1 MHSLLLFVLFYVST
15 GAIEL
20 NLSLRQIRYV
30 CEVARLGSIRAAC
43 SSLHISQSSV
53 LAAITLAE
61 YELNATIF
69 DRRPARGVQITP
81 AGERFVLAARVFL
94 EANMEFGRMVNGLS
108 KGAPQSLRIGCFQP
122 FGSLF
127 LAELLKQYSDAVGH
141 ISIQLF
147 EGDQNQL
154 YGWLNTGTVDL
165 VVTYNIGTSFGSDAH
180 TPICKVP
187 PHAILSPNNPL
198 AQQAQISIADLAKY
212 PLVLLDLPQT
222 STYLMTLFEVLADRP
237 KISLTTRSYET
248 VRSAVAAGF
257 GVSILNM
264 RPTSHAM
271 ADGPHLVRRALTDDF
286 PAPHLVVADIYGPSK
301 PQFVK
306 ILIQMVRQ
314 YFLNLGPTGFA
325 LTTPERSKGL
335 FDFSKS

>member
-1 MHSLLLFVLFYVST
+1 MK
-15 GAIEL
+15 
-20 NLSLRQIRYV
+20 LSLRQIRYV
-30 CEVARLGSIRAAC
+30 CEVARLGSIKATC
-43 SSLHISQSSV
+43 SSLHISQSSI
-53 LAAITLAE
+53 LAAISLAE
-61 YELNATIF
+61 DELNATIF
-69 DRRPARGVQITP
+69 DRRPARGVQMTP
-81 AGERFVLAARVFL
+81 AGERFILAARVL
-94 EANMEFGRMVNGLS
+94 MEANREFGRMVNGLS
-108 KGAPQSLRIGCFQP
+108 TGAPQTLRVGCFHP

-127 LAELLKQYSDAVGH
+127 LAELLKQYSDAEGLLG
-141 ISIQLF
+141 IQLL

-154 YGWLNTGTVDL
+154 HDWLNNGSVD
-165 VVTYNIGTSFGSDAH
+165 VAITYNIGTNFGGDAH
-180 TPICKVP
+180 TAICKVP
-187 PHAILSPNNPL
+187 PHAILSANNPL

-237 KISLTTRSYET
+237 TISLSTRSYET

-264 RPTSHAM
+264 LPMGNAM
-271 ADGPHLVRRALTDDF
+271 ADTPQLVRRPLSDSF
-286 PAPHLVVADIYGPSK
+286 PAPHLVVADIYGASK

-306 ILIQMVRQ
+306 TLIQMVRQ
-314 YFLNLGPTGFA
+314 YFLTLGPTGFA

>member
-1 MHSLLLFVLFYVST
+1 M
-15 GAIEL
+15 
-20 NLSLRQIRYV
+20 
-30 CEVARLGSIRAAC
+30 CEVARLGSIKATC
-43 SSLHISQSSV
+43 SSLHISQSSI
-53 LAAITLAE
+53 LAAISLAE
-61 YELNATIF
+61 DELNATIF
-69 DRRPARGVQITP
+69 DRRPARGVQMTP
-81 AGERFVLAARVFL
+81 AGERFILAARVL
-94 EANMEFGRMVNGLS
+94 MEANREFGRMVNGLS
-108 KGAPQSLRIGCFQP
+108 TGAPQTLRVGCFHP

-127 LAELLKQYSDAVGH
+127 LAELLKQYSDAEGLLG
-141 ISIQLF
+141 IQLL

-154 YGWLNTGTVDL
+154 HDWLNNGSVD
-165 VVTYNIGTSFGSDAH
+165 VAITYNIGTNFGGDAH
-180 TPICKVP
+180 TAICKVP
-187 PHAILSPNNPL
+187 PHAILSANNPL

-237 KISLTTRSYET
+237 TISLSTRSYET

-264 RPTSHAM
+264 LPMGNAM
-271 ADGPHLVRRALTDDF
+271 ADTPQLVRRPLSDSF
-286 PAPHLVVADIYGPSK
+286 PAPHLVVADIYGASK

-306 ILIQMVRQ
+306 TLIQMVRQ
-314 YFLNLGPTGFA
+314 YFLTLGPTGFA

>member
-1 MHSLLLFVLFYVST
+1 M
-15 GAIEL
+15 

-30 CEVARLGSIRAAC
+30 CEVARLGSIKAAC

-61 YELNATIF
+61 DELNAAIF

-81 AGERFVLAARVFL
+81 AGERFVLAARVLL
-94 EANMEFGRMVNGLS
+94 EANSEFGRMVNGLS
-108 KGAPQSLRIGCFQP
+108 KGAPQTIRVGCFQP

-127 LAELLKQYSDAVGH
+127 LAQLLKQYSDAVGLVG
-141 ISIQLF
+141 IQLL

-154 YGWLNTGTVDL
+154 HDWLNNGAVD
-165 VVTYNIGTSFGSDAH
+165 VVITYNIGTSFGGDTYTA
-180 TPICKVP
+180 ICKVP
-187 PHAILSPNNPL
+187 PHAVVSANNPL
-198 AQQAQISIADLAKY
+198 AQQSQISIADLAKY

-237 KISLTTRSYET
+237 KISLSTRSYET

-264 RPTSHAM
+264 RPTGHAM
-271 ADGPHLVRRALTDDF
+271 ADAPHLVRRPLIDAF
-286 PAPHLVVADIYGPSK
+286 PAPHLVVADIYGASK

-306 ILIQMVRQ
+306 TLTQMLRQ
-314 YFLNLGPTGFA
+314 YFLALGPTGFA

-335 FDFSKS
+335 FDFNKN